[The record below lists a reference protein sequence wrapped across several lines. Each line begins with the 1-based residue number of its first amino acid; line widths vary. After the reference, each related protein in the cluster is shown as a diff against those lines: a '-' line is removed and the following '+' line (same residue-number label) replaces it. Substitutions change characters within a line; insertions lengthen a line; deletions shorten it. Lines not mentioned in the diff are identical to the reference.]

1 MRRGF
6 LAGRSALVALAATC
20 ALTACAGIREK
31 RISEAVPHVSG
42 ARTPEFRQAMGAF
55 LGSNFVA
62 GNGITT
68 LINGEQIFGAMIGAI
83 RGARKSINLETY
95 VFLEGVIARQFSEA
109 LAERARAGVKVNI
122 ILDAHGTAQMGAA
135 NLAMMRDAGV
145 SVQKYNPL
153 FPLDLWGFNSRT
165 HRKLLIIDGRTGF
178 IGGVGIADEWVENA
192 NSPREWRENHYRV
205 TGPVVAQ
212 LQGIFRHHWLET
224 RGTLLQG
231 SDYFP
236 RLSPKGPYLA
246 HAFKSSPHI
255 GEINLELMYRLAIAS
270 AQESLLIEN
279 PYFLPD
285 KRVREALIQA
295 AKRGVEVEII
305 VPGKFADHKMVRIA
319 SLRHWPE
326 LLRAG
331 IKIYEYGPSMTHV
344 KLMIV
349 DGIFTS
355 IGSANFDGRS
365 MRLND
370 EANLDVLDRSF
381 ANQHL
386 RLFER
391 DRAQSKAVKLEDT
404 RTLFGFPFRHVL
416 EILSPQF

>member
-1 MRRGF
+1 
-6 LAGRSALVALAATC
+6 
-20 ALTACAGIREK
+20 
-31 RISEAVPHVSG
+31 
-42 ARTPEFRQAMGAF
+42 MGAL
-55 LGSNFVA
+55 LGPNFVA
-62 GNGITT
+62 GNGITP
-68 LINGEQIFGAMIGAI
+68 LVNGEQIFGAMLRAI
-83 RGARKSINLETY
+83 RGARKSVNLETY
-95 VFLEGVIARQFSEA
+95 VFQDGVIAREFSEA
-109 LAERARAGVKVNI
+109 LAERARAGVEVNV
-122 ILDAHGTAQMGAA
+122 ILDAQGTAQMGAA
-135 NLAMMRDAGV
+135 NLAMMRDAGA
-145 SVQKYNPL
+145 SVQKYHHL
-153 FPLDLWGFNSRT
+153 FSLDLRRFNNRT
-165 HRKLLIIDGRTGF
+165 HRKLLIIDGQTGF
-178 IGGVGIADEWVENA
+178 IGGVGIADQWVENA
-192 NSPREWRENHYRV
+192 NSPREWRDNHYRV

-212 LQGIFRHHWLET
+212 LQGIFMDDWLKT

-231 SDYFP
+231 PAYFP
-236 RLSPKGPYLA
+236 PLSPAGPYLA
-246 HAFKSSPHI
+246 HAFKSSPRM

-270 AQESLLIEN
+270 AQKSLLIEN

-295 AKRGVEVEII
+295 AKRGVKVEII
-305 VPGKFADHKMVRIA
+305 VPGRYSDHKMVRIA

-349 DGIFTS
+349 DGIFSS

-381 ANQHL
+381 ADQHL

-391 DRAQSKAVKLEDT
+391 DRGRSKEVKLEDT